1 MEEMFEKLEDFFKG
15 KDIDFKII
23 ELDSEEVKKLIKDI
37 FADENGIV
45 RIPKDSKEEFLKFAK
60 NNSLDLQELDGLV
73 SLDKALTLKVANSK
87 IQVIENSI
95 NTVLIE
101 LDYTVNNLLLLN
113 HMNFKVISKEK
124 IENEVKSYSKKGLI
138 YSEIID
144 LFTKIFE
151 KAKINLDSKESVNL
165 IKSRIYFRKFPEN
178 LPIKNVL
185 RVHDE
190 FGVDEIGKMID
201 IDKKYEEVFL
211 KFKKDNPENDEPTI
225 KEFLDYLHKDV
236 ERS

>member
-1 MEEMFEKLEDFFKG
+1 MEEIFEKLEDFFKG

-37 FADENGIV
+37 FADENGII
-45 RIPKDSKEEFLKFAK
+45 RIPKDNKEEFLKFAK
-60 NNSLDLQELDGLV
+60 NNSLDLQELDGLI
-73 SLDKALTLKVANSK
+73 SLDKSLTLKVVNNK

-113 HMNFKVISKEK
+113 HMNFKIISKEK
-124 IENEVKSYSKKGLI
+124 FKNEVKH
-138 YSEIID
+138 YSEKGIIYAEIVD
-144 LFTKIFE
+144 LFTEIF
-151 KAKINLDSKESVNL
+151 KKSKKFNLESKESAEL
-165 IKSRIYFRKFPEN
+165 IKSRIYFRKFPKD

-225 KEFLDYLHKDV
+225 KEFLDYLHKDI
-236 ERS
+236 EK

>member
-151 KAKINLDSKESVNL
+151 KAKINLESKESVNL

-225 KEFLDYLHKDV
+225 KEFLDYLHKDI
-236 ERS
+236 ES

>member
-23 ELDSEEVKKLIKDI
+23 ELNSEEVKKLIKDI

-45 RIPKDSKEEFLKFAK
+45 KMPKDSKEEFLKFAK

-73 SLDKALTLKVANSK
+73 SLDKDLTLKVVNSK

-113 HMNFKVISKEK
+113 HMNFKIISEEK
-124 IENEVKSYSKKGLI
+124 IKNELKSCDKKCTT
-138 YSEIID
+138 YSEIVD
-144 LFTKIFE
+144 LFIKFFE
-151 KAKINLDSKESVNL
+151 EPKINLNSKKFEDL
-165 IKSRIYFRKFPEN
+165 IKSRIYFRIFSEK

-185 RVHDE
+185 RVYDE
-190 FGVDEIGKMID
+190 LGVNEIGKMID

-211 KFKKDNPENDEPTI
+211 KFKKENPENEEPTI
-225 KEFLDYLHKDV
+225 KEFLDFLHRDIEKL
-236 ERS
+236 

>member
-1 MEEMFEKLEDFFKG
+1 MEEIFEKLEDFFKG
-15 KDIDFKII
+15 KDIDFKVITMSSKDI
-23 ELDSEEVKKLIKDI
+23 KKMIKEI

-45 RIPKDSKEEFLKFAK
+45 RIPRDSKEEFIKFTK
-60 NNSLDLQELDGLV
+60 NNSLDLKELDGLI
-73 SLDKALTLKVANSK
+73 SLDKSLTLKVINNK
-87 IQVIENSI
+87 IQVIENCI

-113 HMNFKVISKEK
+113 HMNFKVMSKEK
-124 IENEVKSYSKKGLI
+124 NEKEIKSCNKKGLI
-138 YSEIID
+138 YSEIVD
-144 LFTKIFE
+144 LFTNIFE

>member
-60 NNSLDLQELDGLV
+60 NNSLDLQELNGLV
-73 SLDKALTLKVANSK
+73 SLDKALTLKVVNRK
-87 IQVIENSI
+87 IQVIENCI
-95 NTVLIE
+95 NTLLIE

-113 HMNFKVISKEK
+113 HMNFKVMSKEK

-236 ERS
+236 ES

>member
-151 KAKINLDSKESVNL
+151 KAKINLESKESVNL
-165 IKSRIYFRKFPEN
+165 IKSRIYFRKFPKN

-225 KEFLDYLHKDV
+225 KEFLDYLHKDI
-236 ERS
+236 ES